1 MKDKHRAIIYNNK
14 LYFYD
19 YKNDNIDVT
28 LCSLQSL
35 KNNKIYD
42 LNSFLNDVKSS
53 SVIKKISNKL
63 VGEKIE
69 IVFWSNYSE
78 VDKKALLE
86 LFNNLNFSLVDFI
99 DIKDILNEKLPIIIV
114 SLDGI
119 YLISEISAYFNYISH
134 NDSII
139 EAIDFIKKRYGISKY
154 ILIGNRNGLSLIDDS
169 AYLYE
174 NNDTY
179 FEDLLKNMD

>member
-1 MKDKHRAIIYNNK
+1 MKDKHHAIIYNNK

-19 YKNDNIDVT
+19 YKSNNIDVID
-28 LCSLQSL
+28 CSLQSL

-42 LNSFLNDVKSS
+42 LNSFLNDVKTS

-63 VGEKIE
+63 IGEKIE
-69 IVFWSNYSE
+69 IIFWSNYSE
-78 VDKKALLE
+78 VDKKAFLD
-86 LFNNLNFSLVDFI
+86 LFNNLNFSSVDFI
-99 DIKDILNEKLPIIIV
+99 NIKDILKAKMPVIIV

-119 YLISEISAYFNYISH
+119 YLISGISAYFNYISH

-139 EAIDFIKKRYGISKY
+139 ETIDFIKKRYNINKY
-154 ILIGNRNGLSLIDDS
+154 ILIGNRNGLSLIDDK